1 MSAADRIRGYIAE
14 ELLDGAGRRL
24 DEDTPLLEGLLDSGA
39 LMRLVTF
46 IEEEFQLSVDDSDV
60 DATHFRTVRD
70 VERFVESK
78 LSKG

>member
-14 ELLDGAGRRL
+14 ELLDGAGRTL

-78 LSKG
+78 LSRG

>member
-14 ELLDGAGRRL
+14 ELLDGAGRTF

-46 IEEEFQLSVDDSDV
+46 VEEEFQVSVDDGDV

-70 VERFVESK
+70 IERFVESK
-78 LSKG
+78 LAQG